1 MHPIYEGFFVKEDL
15 PSKLAKNIEYKHIT
29 TEFKPAHP
37 HEDLYGITAK
47 FAIIGYGNDDK
58 NEGYLVKLVSCESDE
73 LVELFNSISVP
84 HITLSTSTSID
95 GKPVN
100 TKNLEFKPFDGDVIT
115 ATFGGFLGKPVL
127 KFDTNRPD
135 INSHFRNT
143 LSGREQSRS
152 AELVKQ
158 YEKRVQNRCI
168 RGIELDLDVVG
179 ELDG

>member
-135 INSHFRNT
+135 T

-152 AELVKQ
+152 VELVKQ